1 MSDTNASR
9 LSEVL
14 LEDLAGARAA
24 RGATVLAKLYFF
36 VFRDDSKNSK

>member
-1 MSDTNASR
+1 MSEIIASR
-9 LSEVL
+9 LSEFL
-14 LEDLAGARAA
+14 LGDLAGARAA